1 MEVAVCGAGRALSA
15 YSTPDYMEQIHDSAM
30 EKVDVL
36 LGLQWGDEG
45 KGKIVDV
52 LTPAYD
58 LIARFQGGPN
68 AGHTLE
74 FEGNKYIL
82 RSIPSGIF
90 QGDKVNVIGSGVV
103 LDPILFREE
112 AESLSR
118 SGHDL
123 KGRLVI
129 SRKAHLI
136 LPTHRLIDAAQ
147 EAMKGDAK
155 VGTTGKGIG
164 PTYTDKVART
174 GLRVGDIEH
183 DFARKYQEARQR
195 HLTLLRAY
203 DYPTEGL
210 ETLERTWLESIEY
223 LRQYTLVDSELYL
236 SHALHEGRR
245 VLAEGAQGSMLDID
259 FGSYPFVTSSNTI
272 AAGCC
277 TGLGVAPRSIG
288 EVYGIFKAYCT
299 RVGSGPFPTELEDE
313 TGEQLCTL
321 GHEFGSVTGRR
332 RRCGWLDLVALRY
345 TIMLSGVTRLIMMKS
360 DVLDTFDTIRVCTR
374 YRIGDVETE
383 EMPYELTGDIEP
395 LYEELP
401 GWRCDTSRLRSV
413 VEFPQE
419 LRDYIDFIER
429 SVGVPI
435 AIASVG
441 PDREQTITL
450 RPTLL
455 PH

>member
-1 MEVAVCGAGRALSA
+1 
-15 YSTPDYMEQIHDSAM
+15 M

-129 SRKAHLI
+129 SRKTHLI

-277 TGLGVAPRSIG
+277 TGLGIAPRSIG

-360 DVLDTFDTIRVCTR
+360 DVLDTFDTIRICTR

-419 LRDYIDFIER
+419 LCDYIDFIER

>member
-1 MEVAVCGAGRALSA
+1 MEVAVCGAGRAPSA
-15 YSTPDYMEQIHDSAM
+15 CSTPDYMEQIHDTAM

-277 TGLGVAPRSIG
+277 TGLGIAPRSIG